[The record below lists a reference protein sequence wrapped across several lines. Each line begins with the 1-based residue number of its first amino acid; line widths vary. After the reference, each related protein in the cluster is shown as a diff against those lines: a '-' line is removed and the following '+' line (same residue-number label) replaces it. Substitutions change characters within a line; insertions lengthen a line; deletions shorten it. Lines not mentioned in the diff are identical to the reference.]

1 MSRGSKFPMNDELV
15 KLDIHVKNPQNERS
29 KYKNDKT
36 WHYTLKSENLGIFL
50 QKPLRR
56 QETKTNN

>member
-1 MSRGSKFPMNDELV
+1 MNDELV

-36 WHYTLKSENLGIFL
+36 LHCTLKSENLGIFL